1 MMKLLVVLGEGG
13 HTKEM
18 LELVDSLGPRYRYV
32 YLLVKGDEL
41 SQHRIRLPGAVYR
54 VQRPRYKVHNVIMDS
69 AKTVVCAAQ
78 ALWVLMRERPR
89 AVVTCGPGVAVPV
102 CLLAKLLGIAVVF
115 IETGSRVRRLSTTG
129 RTLYRF
135 ADLFLVQWSELLASH
150 PKAIYAGRFW

>member
-18 LELVDSLGPRYRYV
+18 LELVGSLGPKYRYAYV
-32 YLLVKGDEL
+32 LVRGDEL
-41 SQHRIRLPGAVYR
+41 SEPKIGIPGAVYY
-54 VQRPRYKVHNVIMDS
+54 VQRPRYKVHNLVMDG
-69 AKTVVCAAQ
+69 AKTLVCAAQ

-89 AVVTCGPGVAVPV
+89 AVVTCGPGVAIPV

-135 ADLFLVQWSELLASH
+135 ADLFLVQWSELLASY